1 MIVTSKIALVTGA
14 GTGIGSK
21 TSLRLLEEGY
31 SVVMAGRRIE
41 LLENTKKEA
50 GDLGSR
56 TLIAQTDVG
65 NPESVRELFTK
76 IRVTFGRL
84 DLLFNNAGIGA
95 PSVSLEEISYD
106 QWNSVVDL
114 NLTGPFLCTQEPFKI
129 MNHQKPRGGRIINNN
144 SISAHVPRPLSSPY
158 TATNH
163 AITILTRSTSLDGS
177 PYDIPCGQIDIGN
190 AATEMTDRMA
200 EGIIQ
205 PNAKKAVEPRMAP
218 LNITNPVFYIPV
230 LPLDAN
236 LLFMTVL
243 CGKSLFSEKIKTTWG
258 GKSKQEQRKGLFLRA
273 TLTLTRAPPP

>member
-1 MIVTSKIALVTGA
+1 MTLTSKIALVTGA

-95 PSVSLEEISYD
+95 PPVSLEEISY
-106 QWNSVVDL
+106 
-114 NLTGPFLCTQEPFKI
+114 
-129 MNHQKPRGGRIINNN
+129 
-144 SISAHVPRPLSSPY
+144 
-158 TATNH
+158 
-163 AITILTRSTSLDGS
+163 
-177 PYDIPCGQIDIGN
+177 
-190 AATEMTDRMA
+190 
-200 EGIIQ
+200 
-205 PNAKKAVEPRMAP
+205 
-218 LNITNPVFYIPV
+218 
-230 LPLDAN
+230 
-236 LLFMTVL
+236 
-243 CGKSLFSEKIKTTWG
+243 
-258 GKSKQEQRKGLFLRA
+258 EQ
-273 TLTLTRAPPP
+273 